1 MTALPRAD
9 ASAVIQDAA
18 DADAAA
24 LRRELTATLGWSS
37 PLALFPVRHHSPTC
51 AQQLVRFLHAY
62 RPDCVLIE
70 GPALFNDR
78 IGVLA
83 DPAHEAPFAIVSVA
97 RRRGEI
103 LGRSYYPMCDYSPEL
118 CALRVAREL
127 GAAARFID
135 LTHGERPADLRDD
148 EEAAGE
154 ERLGGAEDD
163 KNLSHSRFTQALIE
177 QSGCRDFDEVWE
189 SLFEQAGWDQD
200 PAAWARSVAVY
211 AHLSRAGYT
220 AAEMEADGTLDRER
234 FMAAQIEE
242 ARADYRR
249 VAVVTGAF
257 HTVALRGT
265 RPSLLRR
272 GKDTPAIEI
281 FLAPYTFPRLDA
293 LLGYESG
300 MSGPQFYQH
309 LWEARAAEDPFA
321 VAARRVLV
329 EASRLAR
336 KDGEVLGTA
345 DAIAALSFAQQ
356 LAAFRGRP
364 RVGRVEVIE
373 AAQACFI
380 KGDATLVGR
389 RATLALTEAMRG
401 TRVGRLGESAGQS
414 PLVQDFHRRLR
425 ELRLPVEHGRP
436 QPVELSI
443 YSSDLALARSR
454 FFHQCT
460 LLELG
465 FCARQRGPDLA
476 TGEDLHLTVEHWT
489 VQFVPEVEAELMAH
503 AHLGV
508 TVEDV
513 AAALVARACAA
524 AEGRSAALAMQLL
537 RALLMGLHRT
547 VARLVPRLAA
557 AMLADD
563 DVLSLLGAG
572 RLLRT
577 VLKGRERLEASL
589 VEGLPQLA
597 RQAFLQGALRL
608 ERLAAFG
615 PDRLAEVLEA
625 LGALLDVT
633 LTDPSLAPDRDLLVA
648 HALAARD
655 AARGRAPAALGAL
668 DGFLLQIGRTD
679 AAAIARALGG
689 FRGRADGVGAYLEGV
704 LAVARQAL
712 LGEGALLTALLDLVQ
727 TSPWQEFLSWLP
739 SLRRA
744 MTRLSPRETEAV
756 AARAAEILG
765 LSRADAAEM
774 LEAPPEMVA
783 RLSAW
788 EDEQVARE
796 QSWAGDDPATRE
808 RSPAGDEPATPER
821 SSIGGDE

>member
-1 MTALPRAD
+1 MALPD
-9 ASAVIQDAA
+9 VNAA
-18 DADAAA
+18 G
-24 LRRELTATLGWSS
+24 LRRELGATLGWST

-51 AQQLVRFLHAY
+51 ARQLDRFLRAY

-70 GPALFNDR
+70 GPALYNDR
-78 IGVLA
+78 IEVLA
-83 DPAHEAPFAIVSVA
+83 DPAHEAPFAVVSVA
-97 RRRGEI
+97 RQRGEI
-103 LGRSYYPMCDYSPEL
+103 LGRSYYPLCDYSPEL
-118 CALRVAREL
+118 VALRVAREL

-135 LTHGERPADLRDD
+135 LTHGERRADLR
-148 EEAAGE
+148 EGEGGEGE
-154 ERLGGAEDD
+154 ERMEAAEDD
-163 KNLSHSRFTQALIE
+163 KNLAHSRFTQAIIA

-189 SLFEQAGWDQD
+189 SLFEQAGWDQA
-200 PAAWARSVAVY
+200 PAEWALSVAVY
-211 AHLSRAGYT
+211 AHLSRASTT
-220 AAEMEADGTLDRER
+220 AEEMEADGTLDRER
-234 FMAAQIEE
+234 FMAALIEE
-242 ARADYRR
+242 ARAQFKRI
-249 VAVVTGAF
+249 AVVTGAF

-265 RPSLLRR
+265 RPGRPRR
-272 GKDTPAIEI
+272 GKDGATIEI

-309 LWEARAAEDPFA
+309 LWEARGEADPFA
-321 VAARRVLV
+321 AAARRVLV

-336 KDGEVLGTA
+336 QDGEVLGTA
-345 DAIAALSFAQQ
+345 DAIAALAFARE

-389 RATLALTEAMRG
+389 RATAALTEAMRG
-401 TRVGRLGESAGQS
+401 TKVGRLGESAGQS
-414 PLVQDFHRRLR
+414 PLVLDFHRRLR

-436 QPVELSI
+436 QPLELSI
-443 YSSDLALARSR
+443 YASDLALSRSR
-454 FFHQCT
+454 FFQQCT
-460 LLELG
+460 LLDLG
-465 FCARQRGPDLA
+465 FCERQRGPDLA
-476 TGEDLHLTVEHWT
+476 AGEDLHLAIEHWT
-489 VQFVPEVEAELMAH
+489 VQFVPEVEAELAAH

-513 AAALVARACAA
+513 AAALVAKACAA
-524 AEGRSAALAMQLL
+524 AEGKSAALAMQLL

-563 DVLSLLGAG
+563 DVVSLLGAG

-577 VLKGRERLEASL
+577 VLRGRERLEASL

-608 ERLAAFG
+608 ERLSAFG
-615 PDRLAEVLEA
+615 PDRLSEVLEA

-633 LTDPSLAPDRDLLVA
+633 LTEPALAPDRELLVG
-648 HALAARD
+648 HALAARE
-655 AARGRAPAALGAL
+655 AARGRAPAVLGAL

-712 LGEGALLTALLDLVQ
+712 LGDGALLAALLDLVRR
-727 TSPWQEFLSWLP
+727 SPWQEFLSWLP

-765 LSRADAAEM
+765 LSRADTAGL
-774 LEAPPEMVA
+774 LEAPPEVVA

-788 EDEQVARE
+788 EEELVARE
-796 QSWAGDDPATRE
+796 RSWAGD
-808 RSPAGDEPATPER
+808 PAG
-821 SSIGGDE
+821 GGGA